1 MYNNKTGVCN
11 WHTLENHFVALQ
23 LHSLYLWTL
32 QFFNCKT
39 D

>member
-11 WHTLENHFVALQ
+11 CHTLENLFVALQ
-23 LHSLYLWTL
+23 LHSLYPQTL
-32 QFFNCKT
+32 QFFNCKI